1 MGQSATITPTE
12 QLQDTET
19 TPTEPQQK
27 GCMLGRPL
35 GDCSLRRAGC
45 GSLFD
50 VLRTVYPP
58 QTLLTAL
65 RARQDL
71 PPDIAKWLYTIE
83 SVTPQPRQSKAE
95 ARSAAILQLYN
106 TPRKG

>member
-1 MGQSATITPTE
+1 MGQSATIAPTE
-12 QLQDTET
+12 QLQDTEE
-19 TPTEPQQK
+19 TPKP
-27 GCMLGRPL
+27 CMLGRPL
-35 GDCSLRRAGC
+35 GNCSLQRAGC

-71 PPDIAKWLYTIE
+71 PPDIAKWLRTIE
-83 SVTPQPRQSKAE
+83 TVTPTPRQSKAE
-95 ARSAAILQLYN
+95 ARSEALQQLLN